1 MRRYDPANPKAPF
14 IWHGGDYNPEQWPRE
29 TWDEDVQLMQEAQ
42 CNVLTLGVFSWVS
55 LQPDEEVFTFDWLD
69 AIMDKLAEAGRF
81 VCLATPTA
89 AQPAWMSQRYP
100 DVLKSDATGR
110 RRHHGGRQNF
120 CPSSPIY
127 RRFATQIASK
137 LAERYHAHPALVA
150 WHVSNEYG
158 GHCYCAVCA
167 AAFRFWLQSRY
178 DSLDDLN
185 ERWWNR
191 FWGHTYTDWSQIE
204 PPYQDGE
211 TGQHALRLDYNRF
224 QNEMFLACFTGE
236 RDAIRQFSEAPVT
249 TNSMAPFWDIDYRV
263 WAREM
268 DVISWDNYP
277 APDSHPSAIA
287 FRHDLHRGLRDGQPF
302 LLMEQTPSSQNWQP
316 INALQRPGQLRLR
329 SYQAIAHGAE
339 SVMYFQWRRSR
350 GGSEKFHG
358 AVVEHGRRADAR
370 VFREVATL
378 GAELA
383 SLGNR
388 TLGGMTPARV
398 GIFFDWESWWAL
410 EGSIGPVANKRYVET
425 VRQHY
430 AAFWRRNVAVDI
442 IDKDTDLGGYSLV
455 IAPMLYMVT
464 PLLAGRIADFV
475 SQGGTFLATYLS
487 GIADA
492 NDLVYEGYP
501 GPLRS
506 LLGIRSEEIDALMPD
521 QSNQLVMSETGRSP
535 EGPVPGASGKAYRC
549 MRLCD
554 LIHSEGAEVLAT
566 YGADFY
572 AGRPALTR
580 NAYGDGAAYY
590 LACEVEDG
598 GLDDLY
604 GDLLAGLQIHP
615 ILTTPADVEATARV
629 NEQGTLLYLLNHRTE
644 PVTITL
650 PAGQGFTD
658 LLTNTA
664 VKETLMLPASG
675 VAILVEGE
683 RLTPGTGPSGS
694 APPSGDPA
702 PLR

>member
-1 MRRYDPANPKAPF
+1 MCSYDPINPKVPF

-29 TWDEDVQLMQEAQ
+29 TWDEDVQLMRQAQ

-55 LQPDEEVFTFDWLD
+55 LQPDEEMFTFEWLD
-69 AIMDKLAEAGRF
+69 TIMEKLAGAGRF

-100 DVLKSDATGR
+100 TVLKSDATGR

-127 RRFATQIASK
+127 RRFAIQIAAK
-137 LAERYHAHPALVA
+137 LAERYHAHPSLVA
-150 WHVSNEYG
+150 WHISNEYG
-158 GHCYCAVCA
+158 GLCYCEVCA
-167 AAFRFWLQSRY
+167 AAFRSWLQSRY
-178 DSLDDLN
+178 ASLDDLN

-211 TGQHALRLDYNRF
+211 TGQHALNLDYLRF
-224 QNEMFLACFTGE
+224 QNDIFLACFTGE
-236 RDAIRQFSEAPVT
+236 RDAIRQFSSAAVT
-249 TNSMAPFWDIDYRV
+249 TNSMSPFWDIDFRT

-277 APDSHPSAIA
+277 APDAHPSAVA

-339 SVMYFQWRRSR
+339 SAMYFQWRRSR

-358 AVVEHGRRADAR
+358 AVVEHSRRADAR
-370 VFREVATL
+370 VFREVAAL
-378 GAELA
+378 GAELT

-388 TLGGMTPARV
+388 TLGGMTPARI

-410 EGSIGPVANKRYVET
+410 ESSIGPVVNKRYVET

-442 IDKDTDLGGYSLV
+442 VYKDTDLNGYSLV
-455 IAPMLYMVT
+455 IAPMLYMVMP
-464 PLLAGRIADFV
+464 PLASRIEDFV
-475 SQGGTFLATYLS
+475 SRGGTFLATYLS
-487 GIADA
+487 GVADA

-521 QSNQLVMSETGRSP
+521 QSNQLVMVETGKS
-535 EGPVPGASGKAYRC
+535 YRC
-549 MRLCD
+549 ARLCD
-554 LIHSEGAEVLAT
+554 LIHSEIAEVLAT

-580 NAYGDGAAYY
+580 NTFGNGTAYY
-590 LACEVEDG
+590 LAAEVEDA

-604 GDLLAGLQIHP
+604 DGLLAQLQIQP
-615 ILTTPADVEATARV
+615 AITTPADVEATLHT
-629 NEQGTLLYLLNHRTE
+629 NDQGPLLYLLNHRAE
-644 PVTITL
+644 SVTVTL
-650 PAGQGFTD
+650 PDGKIFTD
-658 LLTNTA
+658 LLTNIG
-664 VKETLMLPASG
+664 VSGTLTLPAYG
-675 VAILVEGE
+675 VAILGEG
-683 RLTPGTGPSGS
+683 
-694 APPSGDPA
+694 
-702 PLR
+702 